1 VRCWSAI
8 AVSLP
13 MTDNNPE
20 RSAAATNIPATCIAA
35 VALVV
40 LVLLLALSGPL
51 RGFINVDEGIWNL
64 TSSTHDNK
72 Q

>member
-1 VRCWSAI
+1 M

-20 RSAAATNIPATCIAA
+20 RSAAATKIPAIGIAA

-40 LVLLLALSGPL
+40 LALLLALSGPL
-51 RGFINVDEGIWNL
+51 RGFINVDEGI
-64 TSSTHDNK
+64 
-72 Q
+72 

>member
-1 VRCWSAI
+1 
-8 AVSLP
+8 

-35 VALVV
+35 AALVV

-51 RGFINVDEGIWNL
+51 RGFISVDEGI
-64 TSSTHDNK
+64 
-72 Q
+72 

>member
-1 VRCWSAI
+1 VPVIFCCAM

-20 RSAAATNIPATCIAA
+20 RSAAATNIPAIGIAV

-51 RGFINVDEGIWNL
+51 REFINVDEGI
-64 TSSTHDNK
+64 
-72 Q
+72 